1 MDTLDKIY
9 DKMYCELEE
18 ISNKEKLDSK
28 DVELVDKFVDIIKDI
43 NEIDSMDDMGG
54 FSQGNG
60 RSYGNGASYG
70 RNRFGR
76 TMGMYGRGSYG
87 RSMTGGYSRDESK
100 NTMIN
105 HLQEVADMAM
115 DEKDRKA
122 VMRLIEQMEMR
133 YTIK

>member
-43 NEIDSMDDMGG
+43 NEIDSMDDMSG

-133 YTIK
+133 

>member
-133 YTIK
+133 